1 MHQGQIPGQP
11 AVPFSE
17 QQTNYQNGASTN
29 AISGNEAVQQP
40 AQASIGA
47 PANGAKGEGKSAE
60 ASTEKKSKKD
70 KDNVRLV
77 YSDSEVSPE
86 EKMAKLPRY
95 AFDPKEREE
104 TVLGDPTPAVTGVVS
119 GSNDP
124 VRDSNRGPG
133 KDN

>member
-17 QQTNYQNGASTN
+17 QTNYQNGASTN
-29 AISGNEAVQQP
+29 AISGNEAVQQSTH
-40 AQASIGA
+40 ASTGA
-47 PANGAKGEGKSAE
+47 PANETKEEGKGAE
-60 ASTEKKSKKD
+60 TSTEKKSKKD

-104 TVLGDPTPAVTGVVS
+104 TVLGDPTAAVTGVVS
-119 GSNDP
+119 GPNDP